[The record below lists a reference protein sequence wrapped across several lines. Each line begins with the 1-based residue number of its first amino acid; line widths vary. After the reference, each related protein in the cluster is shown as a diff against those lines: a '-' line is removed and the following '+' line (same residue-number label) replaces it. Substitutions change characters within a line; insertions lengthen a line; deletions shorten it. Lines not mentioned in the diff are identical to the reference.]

1 MYIYY
6 EPFLPARAE
15 SDEDCEK
22 GVCVEGLQVL
32 TVVLQALHEGGL
44 DDGLPL
50 FFLIYLYLYFF
61 GWGGVVGGREK

>member
-44 DDGLPL
+44 DDELPL
-50 FFLIYLYLYFF
+50 FF
-61 GWGGVVGGREK
+61 